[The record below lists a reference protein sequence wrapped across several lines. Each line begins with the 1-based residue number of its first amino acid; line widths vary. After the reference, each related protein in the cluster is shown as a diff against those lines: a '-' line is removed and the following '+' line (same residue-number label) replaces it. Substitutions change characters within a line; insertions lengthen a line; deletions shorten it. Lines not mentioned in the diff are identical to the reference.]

1 MLLLATELSTQNLTD
16 PLPPPKRTSQWING
30 SSQVT
35 FRALNWSAKRL
46 SFIQRNTMDKLQ
58 AGHSNWIAWNR
69 IETKGMLTSNVL
81 ETAALTR

>member
-1 MLLLATELSTQNLTD
+1 MKWISESGVDSTDGSLTQD
-16 PLPPPKRTSQWING
+16 FQ
-30 SSQVT
+30 
-35 FRALNWSAKRL
+35 L
-46 SFIQRNTMDKLQ
+46 SFIQRNIMDKLQ